1 MLLVPVPTLGLG
13 TDVGAGTAKKLVFDL
28 PPLYFMYRKSLMAN
42 GAPILPFTWE
52 KYTKICLRA
61 L

>member
-13 TDVGAGTAKKLVFDL
+13 IDVGAVNAKNLVFDL

-42 GAPILPFTWE
+42 GAPVLPFT
-52 KYTKICLRA
+52 
-61 L
+61 